1 LLLDFNEQ
9 DIKLSVKYIFLSA
22 SIPLLLFICTL
33 VMSKPNKNTS
43 AYHFKPIYVD
53 TTIVDTAKKVV
64 SKPDTL
70 KVSKNAI
77 DEQVKYQAVDSIIF
91 VVDSQLVFLY
101 GKAEVYYG
109 DINLKA
115 GEIYIDQQKNLVEAK
130 GVLDSSGKKVDN
142 PDFSDGSQNFK
153 SKHIVYN
160 TKTKKGK
167 IKEVTT
173 VDGESYLR
181 GESVKK
187 DSTDVTYMQHGSYT
201 TCNLEHPH
209 YYFALSK
216 LKVIPDDKIVTGPA
230 NLVVADVPTPLALP
244 FGFFPNRK
252 GQANGILL
260 PTYGQADNYGFFLKD
275 GGYYLGINEHFDVM
289 IRGDIYTRGSWAL
302 RTESQYAQKYK
313 YNGNVNLS
321 YAVFKLGEEGFP
333 NFQKRKDFFVRW
345 NHAQDPKANP
355 SSRFSADVNFGTSS
369 YNQLNATN
377 TNDILSN
384 TFQSSVQYTKSF
396 AKSNL
401 TLSAR
406 QSQNTATRK
415 FDISAPEL
423 TYAVNRF
430 YPFKRKN
437 QVGAN
442 KWYED
447 IGLSY
452 TNSTRAQLS
461 TIDSL
466 LYKGD
471 VNFEKE
477 ISKGTNHVLP
487 ITTSIKLFKYFTFSP
502 SATYT
507 ESWYLQS
514 IRKNFDAETTSI
526 ITDTVK
532 SFARARDLS
541 LNTSLRTIVYGMYQ
555 FKGGPVKA
563 LRHVITPSVGFTYNP
578 GISGY
583 QTVKNEI
590 TGVSTN
596 YSVFE
601 GAMFGAPSQ
610 VKSGFLNMG
619 LVNNLEMKVRSAKDT
634 ISGFKKIK
642 IFENLSIDSR
652 YDVLADSFQL
662 APMSMNL
669 RTTPFEYMTINMNAV
684 ADPYSLDPVS
694 GRRLDE
700 FIAENSNDLARITS
714 MNVAITLNLKS
725 KQAKPQTESK
735 NASKEELDEINRNR
749 YQYVDF
755 NIPWTLTMSYNFIYA
770 KPAYVGDIKQ
780 TLSFSGDF
788 NITDN
793 WKVGMNSG
801 FDLKQKTFT
810 YTSMNIYRNL
820 HCWEIRLN
828 MVPFG
833 FRKSYSIDINVKSSI
848 LQDLKLSRKR
858 DWYDL
863 Q

>member
-1 LLLDFNEQ
+1 MLLIFCSFAKNKPTINNPLWQLDS
-9 DIKLSVKYIFLSA
+9 LSNDS
-22 SIPLLLFICTL
+22 
-33 VMSKPNKNTS
+33 NK
-43 AYHFKPIYVD
+43 V
-53 TTIVDTAKKVV
+53 
-64 SKPDTL
+64 DTL
-70 KVSKNAI
+70 KPATVKVDTVKISKNAI
-77 DEQVKYQAVDSIIF
+77 DEKVKYQALDSIIF

-109 DINLKA
+109 DVNLKA
-115 GEIYIDQQKNLVEAK
+115 GEISIDQQKNLVEAQ
-130 GVLDSSGKKVDN
+130 GVADSTGKKVDN

-153 SKHIVYN
+153 SKHIIYN

-187 DSTDVTYMQHGSYT
+187 DSTNVTYMQHGSYT

-216 LKVIPDDKIVTGPA
+216 LKVIPDDKIITGPA

-244 FGFFPNRK
+244 FGFFPNKK

-260 PTYGQADNYGFFLKD
+260 PTYGQANNYGFFLKD
-275 GGYYLGINEHFDVM
+275 GGYYMGLSEHVDLM

-302 RTESQYAQKYK
+302 RTESQYAKKYK
-313 YNGNVNLS
+313 YSGNMNLS

-333 NFQKRKDFFVRW
+333 NFEKRKDFFVKW
-345 NHAQDPKANP
+345 NHSQDPKSNP

-377 TNDILSN
+377 ASDILAN
-384 TFQSSVQYTKSF
+384 TFQSSIQYNKTF

-430 YPFKRKN
+430 YPFKRKHP
-437 QVGAN
+437 VGAN

-447 IGLSY
+447 IGLTY

-466 LYKGD
+466 LYAGN
-471 VNFEKE
+471 VNWNKE
-477 ISKGTNHVLP
+477 VSKGTNHIVP
-487 ITTSIKLFKYFTFSP
+487 ITTSIKLLKYFTFSP
-502 SATYT
+502 TATYS

-514 IRKNFDAETTSI
+514 VRKSFDNELNTI
-526 ITDTVK
+526 VTDTIQK
-532 SFARARDLS
+532 FARARDLS
-541 LNTSLRTIVYGMYQ
+541 LNASLRTIIYGMYQ
-555 FKGGPVKA
+555 FKNGPIKA
-563 LRHVITPSVGFTYNP
+563 VRHVITPNVGFTYNP
-578 GISGY
+578 GLSGY
-583 QTVKNEI
+583 NTVMSNANGN
-590 TGVSTN
+590 TAN
-596 YSVFE
+596 YSIFE
-601 GAMFGAPSQ
+601 GAMFGAPSMI
-610 VKSGFLNMG
+610 KSGFLNMG
-619 LVNNLEMKVRSAKDT
+619 LVNNLEMKVRSNKDT
-634 ISGFKKIK
+634 ISGFKKYK
-642 IFENLSIDSR
+642 IFENLSLDSR

-662 APMSMNL
+662 SPFNMNL
-669 RTTPFEYMTINMNAV
+669 RTAPIENMSINMNAV
-684 ADPYSLDPVS
+684 ADPYRLDPVS

-700 FIAENSNDLARITS
+700 FIADQSNDLARITS
-714 MNVAITLNLKS
+714 MNLAISFNLKS

-735 NASKEELDEINRNR
+735 TATKEELEEINRNR

-755 NIPWTLTMSYNFIYA
+755 NIPWTLNVSYNFIYS
-770 KPAYVGDIKQ
+770 KPAYVTDIRQTVSFNGD
-780 TLSFSGDF
+780 L

-801 FDLKQKTFT
+801 FDLKQKKFTF
-810 YTSMNIYRNL
+810 TSMNIYRNL

-833 FRKSYSIDINVKSSI
+833 FRKSYSLDINVKSSI

>member
-1 LLLDFNEQ
+1 MML
-9 DIKLSVKYIFLSA
+9 IFCSLA
-22 SIPLLLFICTL
+22 K
-33 VMSKPNKNTS
+33 SKPTINKQVWQLDSLSNDS
-43 AYHFKPIYVD
+43 DKVDSLKPAAVKVD
-53 TTIVDTAKKVV
+53 TVKI
-64 SKPDTL
+64 
-70 KVSKNAI
+70 SKNAI
-77 DEQVKYQAVDSIIF
+77 DEKVKYQALDSIIF

-109 DINLKA
+109 DVNLKA
-115 GEIYIDQQKNLVEAK
+115 GEISIDQQKNLVEAK
-130 GVLDSSGKKVDN
+130 GVLDSTGKKVDN

-153 SKHIVYN
+153 SKHIIYN

-244 FGFFPNRK
+244 FGFFPNKK

-260 PTYGQADNYGFFLKD
+260 PTYGQANNYGFFLKD
-275 GGYYLGINEHFDVM
+275 GGYYMGLSEHVDLM

-302 RTESQYAQKYK
+302 RTESQYAKKYK
-313 YNGNVNLS
+313 YNGNMSLS

-333 NFQKRKDFFVRW
+333 NFEKRKDFFVKW
-345 NHAQDPKANP
+345 NHSQDPKSNP

-369 YNQLNATN
+369 YNSLNATN
-377 TNDILSN
+377 ASDILAN
-384 TFQSSVQYTKSF
+384 TFQSSVQYNKTF

-430 YPFKRKN
+430 YPFKRKHP
-437 QVGAN
+437 VGAN

-447 IGLSY
+447 IGLTY

-466 LYKGD
+466 LYAG
-471 VNFEKE
+471 NINWNKE
-477 ISKGTNHVLP
+477 VSKGTNHIVP
-487 ITTSIKLFKYFTFSP
+487 ITTSIKLLKYFTFSP
-502 SATYT
+502 TATYS

-514 IRKNFDAETTSI
+514 VRKSFDNELNTI
-526 ITDTVK
+526 VTDTIQK
-532 SFARARDLS
+532 FARARDLS
-541 LNTSLRTIVYGMYQ
+541 LNTSLRTIIYGMYQ
-555 FKGGPVKA
+555 FKNGPVKA
-563 LRHVITPSVGFTYNP
+563 VRHVITPNLGFTYNP
-578 GISGY
+578 GLSGY
-583 QTVKNEI
+583 NTVATNLNGG
-590 TGVSTN
+590 TSN
-596 YSVFE
+596 YSRFE
-601 GAMFGAPSQ
+601 GAMFGAPSL
-610 VKSGFLNMG
+610 VKSGFVNMG
-619 LVNNLEMKVRSAKDT
+619 LVNNLEMKVRSKKDT
-634 ISGFKKIK
+634 ISGFKKYK
-642 IFENLSIDSR
+642 IFENLSVDSR

-662 APMSMNL
+662 SPFNINL
-669 RTTPFEYMTINMNAV
+669 RTAPIENMSINMNAV
-684 ADPYSLDPVS
+684 ADPYRLDPVS
-694 GRRLDE
+694 GRKVDE
-700 FIAENSNDLARITS
+700 FIADQSNDLARITS
-714 MNVAITLNLKS
+714 MNLAISFNLKS
-725 KQAKPQTESK
+725 KQANPQTESK
-735 NASKEELDEINRNR
+735 TATKEELEEINRNR

-755 NIPWTLTMSYNFIYA
+755 NIPWTLNVSYNFIYS
-770 KPAYVGDIKQ
+770 KPAYVTDIKQ
-780 TLSFSGDF
+780 TVSFNGDF
-788 NITDN
+788 NVTDN

-801 FDLKQKTFT
+801 FDLKQKKFT

-833 FRKSYSIDINVKSSI
+833 FRKSYSLDINVKSSI

>member
-1 LLLDFNEQ
+1 LLL
-9 DIKLSVKYIFLSA
+9 
-22 SIPLLLFICTL
+22 LLLFTHL
-33 VMSKPNKNTS
+33 LAKPAVVVYTKHASGYTNDSVRVDSIKNQTKQ
-43 AYHFKPIYVD
+43 A
-53 TTIVDTAKKVV
+53 
-64 SKPDTL
+64 DTL
-70 KVSKNAI
+70 KISKNAI
-77 DEQVKYQAVDSIIF
+77 DEKVKYQALDSIIF

-109 DINLKA
+109 EVNLKA
-115 GEIYIDQQKNLVEAK
+115 GEIAIDQQKNKVEAK
-130 GVLDSSGKKVDN
+130 GVTDSTGKKVDN
-142 PDFSDGSQNFK
+142 PDFSDGAQNFK
-153 SKHIVYN
+153 AKHIIYN

-187 DSTDVTYMQHGSYT
+187 DSNNVSYMQHGSYT

-260 PTYGQADNYGFFLKD
+260 PTYGQANNYGFFLKD

-302 RTESQYAQKYK
+302 RTQSQYAQKYR
-313 YNGNVNLS
+313 YNGNFNLS
-321 YAVFKLGEEGFP
+321 YAVFKLGEQGFP
-333 NFQKRKDFFVRW
+333 NFQKRRDFFVRW

-355 SSRFSADVNFGTSS
+355 GSRFSADVNFGTSS
-369 YNQLNATN
+369 FNQLNATN
-377 TNDILSN
+377 ANDILSN
-384 TFQSSVQYTKSF
+384 TFQSSIQYNKTF

-406 QSQNTATRK
+406 QSQNTNTRK

-437 QVGAN
+437 PVGAAR
-442 KWYED
+442 WYED
-447 IGLSY
+447 IGLTY

-471 VNFEKE
+471 VDWRRQV
-477 ISKGTNHVLP
+477 SKGTNHIIP
-487 ITTSIKLFKYFTFSP
+487 ITSAIKLFKYFTLSP
-502 SATYT
+502 TATYT

-514 IRKNFDAETTSI
+514 VRKSFDSESNAI
-526 ITDTVK
+526 VTDTINK
-532 SFARARDLS
+532 FARARDLTM
-541 LNTSLRTIVYGMYQ
+541 NASLRTIVYGMYQ
-555 FKGGPVKA
+555 FKSGPVKA
-563 LRHVITPSVGFTYNP
+563 LRHVITPNVGFTYNP
-578 GISGY
+578 GISGFS
-583 QTVKNEI
+583 TVKNEV
-590 TGVSTN
+590 TGNTTN
-596 YSVFE
+596 YSRFE
-601 GAMFGAPSQ
+601 GAMFGAPTI
-610 VKSGFLNMG
+610 VKTGFVNMG
-619 LVNNLEMKVRSAKDT
+619 LVNNLEMKVRSSSDT

-662 APMSMNL
+662 SPFTMNL
-669 RTTPFEYMTINMNAV
+669 RTMPFENININMNAV
-684 ADPYSLDPVS
+684 ADPYALSDVS
-694 GRRLDE
+694 GRRV
-700 FIAENSNDLARITS
+700 NDFVANNGSQLARLTS
-714 MNVAITLNLKS
+714 MNIAVGVNLQS
-725 KQAKPQTESK
+725 KQAKPKTDSK
-735 NASKEELDEINRNR
+735 TGNKEELDEINRNR

-755 NIPWTLTMSYNFIYA
+755 NIPWTLNVSYNFIYN
-770 KPAYVGDIKQ
+770 KPAFTENIQQ
-780 TLSFSGDF
+780 TLSFNGDI
-788 NITDN
+788 NVTEN

-801 FDLKQKTFT
+801 FDLKQMKFT

-833 FRKSYSIDINVKSSI
+833 FRKSYSLDINVKSSI

-858 DWYDL
+858 DWFDL

>member
-1 LLLDFNEQ
+1 MYGKMPLPIIQ
-9 DIKLSVKYIFLSA
+9 DSS
-22 SIPLLLFICTL
+22 L
-33 VMSKPNKNTS
+33 V
-43 AYHFKPIYVD
+43 
-53 TTIVDTAKKVV
+53 
-64 SKPDTL
+64 DTL
-70 KVSKNAI
+70 KIANVKVDTLKISKNAI
-77 DEQVKYQAVDSIIF
+77 DEQVKYQALDSIIF
-91 VVDSQLVFLY
+91 VVDSQMVFLY

-109 DINLKA
+109 DVNLKA
-115 GEIYIDQQKNLVEAK
+115 GEISIDQHKNIVMAQ
-130 GVLDSSGKKVDN
+130 GATDSTGKKVDN

-153 SKHIVYN
+153 SKHIIYN

-167 IKEVTT
+167 IKDVTT

-187 DSTDVTYMQHGSYT
+187 DSNNVTYMQHGSYT

-230 NLVVADVPTPLALP
+230 NLVVADIPTPLALP
-244 FGFFPNRK
+244 FGFFPNKK

-260 PTYGQADNYGFFLKD
+260 PTYGQANNYGFFLKD
-275 GGYYLGINEHFDVM
+275 GGYYMGINEHVDLM
-289 IRGDIYTRGSWAL
+289 LRGDIYTRGSWAL
-302 RTESQYAQKYK
+302 RAESQYAQKYK
-313 YNGNVNLS
+313 YNGNMNVS
-321 YAVFKLGEEGFP
+321 FAVFKLGEQGFP
-333 NFQKRKDFFVRW
+333 NYQKRKDFFVRW

-377 TNDILSN
+377 AGDILAN
-384 TFQSSVQYTKSF
+384 TFQSSVQYNKTF

-406 QSQNTATRK
+406 QSQNTATKK

-437 QVGAN
+437 PVGAN

-447 IGLSY
+447 IGLTY

-461 TIDSL
+461 TIDTL
-466 LYKGD
+466 LYNGK
-471 VNFEKE
+471 VNWDKE
-477 ISKGTNHVLP
+477 VSKGTNHIVP

-502 SATYT
+502 TATYS

-514 IRKNFDAETTSI
+514 VRKSFDGELNRV
-526 ITDTVK
+526 ITDTIQK
-532 SFARARDLS
+532 FARARDLS
-541 LNTSLRTIVYGMYQ
+541 LNASLRTIVYGMYQ
-555 FKGGPVKA
+555 FKSGPVKA
-563 LRHVITPSVGFTYNP
+563 IRHVITPNTGFTYNP
-578 GISGY
+578 GLSGY
-583 QTVKNEI
+583 NTVLTNAS
-590 TGVSTN
+590 GSTAS
-596 YSVFE
+596 YSKFE
-601 GAMFGAPSQ
+601 GSMFGAPSL

-619 LVNNLEMKVRSAKDT
+619 LVNNLEMKVRSSKDT

-642 IFENLSIDSR
+642 IFENLSFDSR
-652 YDVLADSFQL
+652 YNVLADSFQL
-662 APMSMNL
+662 SPINMNM
-669 RTTPFEYMTINMNAV
+669 RTSPFENMSINMNAV
-684 ADPYSLDPVS
+684 ADPYALDPAS
-694 GRRLDE
+694 GRKLDE
-700 FIAENSNDLARITS
+700 FIAQNSNDLARITS
-714 MNVAITLNLKS
+714 MNMAISFNLKS

-735 NASKEELDEINRNR
+735 TSTKEELEEINRNR

-755 NIPWTLTMSYNFIYA
+755 NIPWTMSVSYNYIYNR
-770 KPAYVGDIKQ
+770 PAYVTDIKQ
-780 TLSFSGDF
+780 TISFNGDI

-801 FDLKQKTFT
+801 FDLKQKKLT

-833 FRKSYSIDINVKSSI
+833 FRKSYSLDINVKSSV

>member
-1 LLLDFNEQ
+1 MSKANMNDLVLPLDSISN
-9 DIKLSVKYIFLSA
+9 DSNKVDSTKNTKIKL
-22 SIPLLLFICTL
+22 
-33 VMSKPNKNTS
+33 
-43 AYHFKPIYVD
+43 
-53 TTIVDTAKKVV
+53 
-64 SKPDTL
+64 DTL
-70 KVSKNAI
+70 KISKNAI
-77 DEQVKYQAVDSIIF
+77 DEQVKYQALDSIIF
-91 VVDSQLVFLY
+91 IVDSQMVFLY

-109 DINLKA
+109 EVNLKA
-115 GEIYIDQQKNLVEAK
+115 GEISIDQQKNLVEAQ
-130 GVLDSSGKKVDN
+130 GVLDSAGKKVDN

-153 SKHIVYN
+153 SKHIIYN

-187 DSTDVTYMQHGSYT
+187 DSTNVTYMQHGSYT

-275 GGYYLGINEHFDVM
+275 GGYYLGVNEHFDVM
-289 IRGDIYTRGSWAL
+289 LRGDIYTRGSWAL

-313 YNGNVNLS
+313 FNGNMNLS

-333 NFQKRKDFFVRW
+333 NFEKRKDFFVRW
-345 NHAQDPKANP
+345 NHSQDPKSNP

-377 TNDILSN
+377 ASDILAN
-384 TFQSSVQYTKSF
+384 TFQSSVQYNKTF

-430 YPFKRKN
+430 YPFKRRKP
-437 QVGAN
+437 VGAN

-447 IGLSY
+447 IGLTY

-461 TIDSL
+461 TIDTL

-471 VNFEKE
+471 VDFNRE
-477 ISKGTNHVLP
+477 INKGTSHIVP

-502 SATYT
+502 TATYS

-514 IRKNFDAETTSI
+514 VRKSFDDETNTI
-526 ITDTVK
+526 VTDTVK
-532 SFARARDLS
+532 KFARARDLS
-541 LNTSLRTIVYGMYQ
+541 LNTSLRTIIYGMYQ
-555 FKGGPVKA
+555 FKNGPVKA
-563 LRHVITPSVGFTYNP
+563 LRHVITPNVGFTYNP
-578 GISGY
+578 GIAGY
-583 QTVKNEI
+583 STVATNANGG
-590 TGVSTN
+590 TAN
-596 YSVFE
+596 YSIFE
-601 GAMFGAPSQ
+601 GAMFGAPSL
-610 VKSGFLNMG
+610 VKTGYLNMG
-619 LVNNLEMKVRSAKDT
+619 LVNNLEMKVRSSKDT
-634 ISGFKKIK
+634 VSGFKKIK

-662 APMSMNL
+662 STFNMNL
-669 RTTPFEYMTINMNAV
+669 RTSPIENMSINMNAV
-684 ADPYSLDPVS
+684 ADPYQLDPVS
-694 GRRLDE
+694 GRKLDE
-700 FIAENSNDLARITS
+700 FIADNSNDLARITS
-714 MNVAITLNLKS
+714 MNVAISYNLKS
-725 KQAKPQTESK
+725 KQAKPKTESK
-735 NASKEELDEINRNR
+735 TATKEELEEINRNR

-755 NIPWTLTMSYNFIYA
+755 NIPWTLSISYNFIYS
-770 KPAYVGDIKQ
+770 KPAYVTDIKQ
-780 TLSFSGDF
+780 TVSFNGDF

-801 FDLKQKTFT
+801 FDLKQKKFT
-810 YTSMNIYRNL
+810 YTSMNIYRDL

-833 FRKSYSIDINVKSSI
+833 FRKSYSLDINVKSSI

>member
-1 LLLDFNEQ
+1 ML
-9 DIKLSVKYIFLSA
+9 
-22 SIPLLLFICTL
+22 CTF
-33 VMSKPNKNTS
+33 VMSQPEGKVKNSLLNIAAPDTG
-43 AYHFKPIYVD
+43 YVD
-53 TTIVDTAKKVV
+53 TLKNIKATT
-64 SKPDTL
+64 DTL
-70 KVSKNAI
+70 KISKNAI
-77 DEQVKYQAVDSIIF
+77 DEKVKYQSLDSIIF
-91 VVDSQLVFLY
+91 VVDSQMVFLY

-115 GEIYIDQQKNLVEAK
+115 GEISIDQQNNLVEAQ
-130 GVLDSSGKKVDN
+130 GVTDSSGKKVDN

-153 SKHIVYN
+153 SKHIIYN

-187 DSTDVTYMQHGSYT
+187 DSTNVTFMQHGSYT
-201 TCNLEHPH
+201 TCNLDHPH

-289 IRGDIYTRGSWAL
+289 MRGDIYTRGSWAL
-302 RTESQYAQKYK
+302 RTESQYAQRYK
-313 YNGNVNLS
+313 YSGNVNLS

-333 NFQKRKDFFVRW
+333 NYQKRKDFFVRW
-345 NHAQDPKANP
+345 NHAQDTKANP

-377 TNDILSN
+377 ASDILAN
-384 TFQSSVQYTKSF
+384 TFQSSIQYNKSF

-437 QVGAN
+437 PVGAN
-442 KWYED
+442 RWYED

-466 LYKGD
+466 LYKGE
-471 VNFEKE
+471 VNYEKE
-477 ISKGTNHVLP
+477 INKGTNHVVP
-487 ITTSIKLFKYFTFSP
+487 VTTSIKLFKYFTFSP

-507 ESWYLQS
+507 ESWYLQT
-514 IRKNFDAETTSI
+514 IRKNFDAETNTI
-526 ITDTVK
+526 LTDTLK
-532 SFARARDLS
+532 NFARARDLS

-555 FKGGPVKA
+555 IKSGPVKA
-563 LRHVITPSVGFTYNP
+563 VRHVITPNVGFTYNP
-578 GISGY
+578 GISGFN
-583 QTVKNEI
+583 TVKNDA
-590 TGVSTN
+590 TGLSSN

-601 GAMFGAPSQ
+601 GAMFGAPSL
-610 VKSGFLNMG
+610 VKTGFINMG
-619 LVNNLEMKVRSAKDT
+619 LVNNLEMKVRSSKDT
-634 ISGFKKIK
+634 VSGFKKIK
-642 IFENLSIDSR
+642 IFENLSFDSR
-652 YDVLADSFQL
+652 YDVLADSFKL
-662 APMSMNL
+662 SPVSINMRTSPIENMS
-669 RTTPFEYMTINMNAV
+669 INMNAV

-694 GRRLDE
+694 GRKLDE
-700 FIAENSNDLARITS
+700 FIAENSDDLARITS
-714 MNVAITLNLKS
+714 MNVAISFNLKS

-735 NASKEELDEINRNR
+735 NASQEELDEINRNR

-755 NIPWTLTMSYNFIYA
+755 NIPWTLNVSYNFIYS
-770 KPAYVGDIKQ
+770 KPEYVTDIKQ
-780 TLSFSGDF
+780 TLSFNGDI
-788 NITDN
+788 NVTDN

-801 FDLKQKTFT
+801 FDLKQKKFT

>member
-1 LLLDFNEQ
+1 MVLLALCSF
-9 DIKLSVKYIFLSA
+9 
-22 SIPLLLFICTL
+22 
-33 VMSKPNKNTS
+33 
-43 AYHFKPIYVD
+43 
-53 TTIVDTAKKVV
+53 VV
-64 SKPDTL
+64 SKPNYLIQNNPLDSILPDTNKVDTNKSALVKKDSL
-70 KVSKNAI
+70 KISKNAI
-77 DEQVKYQAVDSIIF
+77 DEQVKYQALDSIIF
-91 VVDSQLVFLY
+91 FVDSQMVYLY

-109 DINLKA
+109 DVNLKA
-115 GEIYIDQQKNLVEAK
+115 GEIAIDQQKNIVMAQGET
-130 GVLDSSGKKVDN
+130 DSTGKKVDN
-142 PDFSDGSQNFK
+142 PEFSDGNQKFN
-153 SKHIVYN
+153 SKHIIYN

-187 DSTDVTYMQHGSYT
+187 DSNDVSYMQHGSYT

-216 LKVIPDDKIVTGPA
+216 LKVIPEDKIVTGPA

-244 FGFFPNRK
+244 FGFFPNKK

-260 PTYGQADNYGFFLKD
+260 PTYGQANNYGFFLKD
-275 GGYYLGINEHFDVM
+275 GGYYMGINKNVDLM
-289 IRGDIYTRGSWAL
+289 LRGDIYTRGSWAI
-302 RTESQYAQKYK
+302 RSESQYAQRYK
-313 YNGNVNLS
+313 YTGNMS
-321 YAVFKLGEEGFP
+321 ASFAVFKLGEEGFP
-333 NFQKRKDFFVRW
+333 NFQKRKDFFVKW

-377 TNDILSN
+377 ASDILAN
-384 TFQSSVQYTKSF
+384 TFQSSVQYNKTF

-401 TLSAR
+401 TISAR

-430 YPFKRKN
+430 YPFKRKKP
-437 QVGAN
+437 VGAN
-442 KWYED
+442 RWYED
-447 IGLSY
+447 IGLTY

-466 LYKGD
+466 LYNGD
-471 VNFEKE
+471 VNWNKE
-477 ISKGTNHVLP
+477 ISKGTNHIVP
-487 ITTSIKLFKYFTFSP
+487 ITTSIKILKYFTFSP
-502 SATYT
+502 TATYS

-514 IRKNFDAETTSI
+514 VRKSFDQDLGTI
-526 ITDTVK
+526 VTDTVRQ
-532 SFARARDLS
+532 FARARDLS
-541 LNTSLRTIVYGMYQ
+541 LNTSLRTIIYGMYQ
-555 FKGGPVKA
+555 FKSGPVKA
-563 LRHVITPSVGFTYNP
+563 IRHVITPNVGFTYNP
-578 GISGY
+578 GISGFNTVTN
-583 QTVKNEI
+583 QTSGAI
-590 TGVSTN
+590 TK

-601 GAMFGAPSQ
+601 GAMFGAPSM
-610 VKSGFLNMG
+610 VKSGFVNMG

-634 ISGFKKIK
+634 VSGFKKIK

-662 APMSMNL
+662 SPFNMNM
-669 RTTPFEYMTINMNAV
+669 RTTPFENISINMNAV
-684 ADPYSLDPVS
+684 ADPYQLDPVS
-694 GRRLDE
+694 GRRLDQ
-700 FIAENSNDLARITS
+700 FIADNSNDLARITS
-714 MNVAITLNLKS
+714 MNAAITFNLQS
-725 KQAKPQTESK
+725 KQAKPKTESK
-735 NASKEELDEINRNR
+735 TATKEELDEVNRNR

-755 NIPWTLTMSYNFIYA
+755 NIPWTLNISYNFIYS
-770 KPAYVGDIKQ
+770 KPAYVTDIKQ
-780 TLSFSGDF
+780 TVSFNGDF
-788 NITDN
+788 NVTDN

-801 FDLKQKTFT
+801 FDLKQKKFT
-810 YTSMNIYRNL
+810 YTSMNIYRSL

-833 FRKSYSIDINVKSSI
+833 FRKSYSLDINVKSSI

>member
-1 LLLDFNEQ
+1 
-9 DIKLSVKYIFLSA
+9 
-22 SIPLLLFICTL
+22 
-33 VMSKPNKNTS
+33 MSKPNKITS
-43 AYHFKPIYVD
+43 SNQPKLLNLD
-53 TTIVDTAKKVV
+53 STIVDTAQKVLP
-64 SKPDTL
+64 KADTL

-77 DEQVKYQAVDSIIF
+77 DEQVKYQAIDSIIF

-115 GEIYIDQQKNLVEAK
+115 GEISIDQQKNLVEAK
-130 GVLDSSGKKVDN
+130 GVVDSSGKKVDN

-153 SKHIVYN
+153 SKHIIYN

-289 IRGDIYTRGSWAL
+289 LRGDIYTRGSWAL

-321 YAVFKLGEEGFP
+321 FAVFKLGEEGFP
-333 NFQKRKDFFVRW
+333 NYQKRKDFFVRW

-377 TNDILSN
+377 TNDILAN
-384 TFQSSVQYTKSF
+384 TFQSSVQYTKTF

-477 ISKGTNHVLP
+477 ISKGTNHVIP

-507 ESWYLQS
+507 ESWYLQT
-514 IRKNFDAETTSI
+514 IRKNYDAETTSI
-526 ITDTVK
+526 INDTIK

-541 LNTSLRTIVYGMYQ
+541 LNTSLRTMIYGMYQ

-563 LRHVITPSVGFTYNP
+563 MRHVITPSVGFTYNP

-590 TGVSTN
+590 TGVKTN

-601 GAMFGAPSQ
+601 GAMFGAPSL

-619 LVNNLEMKVRSAKDT
+619 LVNNLEMKIRSSKDT

-642 IFENLSIDSR
+642 IFENLSLDSR
-652 YDVLADSFQL
+652 YDILADSFQL
-662 APMSMNL
+662 APMNMNI
-669 RTTPFEYMTINMNAV
+669 RTTPFEQMTINMNAV
-684 ADPYSLDPVS
+684 ADPYSLDPVT
-694 GRRLDE
+694 GRKLDE

-714 MNVAITLNLKS
+714 MNVAISFNLKS

-735 NASKEELDEINRNR
+735 TASKEELDEINRNR

-755 NIPWTLTMSYNFIYA
+755 NIPWTLSMSYNFIYT
-770 KPAYVGDIKQ
+770 KPAYVSDIKQ

-801 FDLKQKTFT
+801 FDLKQKKFT
-810 YTSMNIYRNL
+810 YTSMNVYRNL

>member
-1 LLLDFNEQ
+1 MML
-9 DIKLSVKYIFLSA
+9 IFCSFA
-22 SIPLLLFICTL
+22 KSKSSINTL
-33 VMSKPNKNTS
+33 VWQLDSLTNKTG
-43 AYHFKPIYVD
+43 KE
-53 TTIVDTAKKVV
+53 
-64 SKPDTL
+64 DTL
-70 KVSKNAI
+70 KPAVVKVDTVKISKNAI
-77 DEQVKYQAVDSIIF
+77 DEKVKYQALDSIIF

-109 DINLKA
+109 DVNLKA
-115 GEIYIDQQKNLVEAK
+115 GEISIDQQKNLVVAQ
-130 GVLDSSGKKVDN
+130 GVLDSTGKKVDN

-153 SKHIVYN
+153 SKHIIYN

-187 DSTDVTYMQHGSYT
+187 DSTNVTFMQHGSYT

-216 LKVIPDDKIVTGPA
+216 LKVIPDDKIITGPA

-244 FGFFPNRK
+244 FGFFPNKK

-260 PTYGQADNYGFFLKD
+260 PTYGQANNYGFFLKD
-275 GGYYLGINEHFDVM
+275 GGYYLGVNEHFDVM

-302 RTESQYAQKYK
+302 RTESQYAKKYK
-313 YNGNVNLS
+313 YSGNMNLS
-321 YAVFKLGEEGFP
+321 YAVFKLGEQGFP
-333 NFQKRKDFFVRW
+333 NFEKRKDFFVKW
-345 NHAQDPKANP
+345 NHSQDPKSNP

-369 YNQLNATN
+369 YNQLNAN
-377 TNDILSN
+377 NASDILAN
-384 TFQSSVQYTKSF
+384 TFQSSVQYNKTF

-401 TLSAR
+401 TVSAR
-406 QSQNTATRK
+406 QSQNTATKK

-430 YPFKRKN
+430 YPFKRKV
-437 QVGAN
+437 QIGAN

-447 IGLSY
+447 IGLTY

-466 LYKGD
+466 LYAGK
-471 VNFEKE
+471 VNWNKE
-477 ISKGTNHVLP
+477 VSKGTNHIVP
-487 ITTSIKLFKYFTFSP
+487 ITTSIKILKYFTFSP
-502 SATYT
+502 TATYS

-514 IRKNFDAETTSI
+514 VRKSFDNELNTI
-526 ITDTVK
+526 VTDTVQK
-532 SFARARDLS
+532 FARARDLS
-541 LNTSLRTIVYGMYQ
+541 LNTSLRTIIYGMYQ
-555 FKGGPVKA
+555 FKNGPIKA
-563 LRHVITPSVGFTYNP
+563 VRHVITPNVGFTYNP
-578 GISGY
+578 GLSGY
-583 QTVKNEI
+583 NTVISNANGN
-590 TGVSTN
+590 TAN
-596 YSVFE
+596 YSIFE
-601 GAMFGAPSQ
+601 GAMFGAPSL
-610 VKSGFLNMG
+610 VKSGFVNMG
-619 LVNNLEMKVRSAKDT
+619 LVNNLEMKVRSKKDT
-634 ISGFKKIK
+634 ISGFKKYK
-642 IFENLSIDSR
+642 IFENLSVDSR

-662 APMSMNL
+662 STFNINL
-669 RTTPFEYMTINMNAV
+669 RTAPIENMSINMNAV
-684 ADPYSLDPVS
+684 ADPYRLDPVS
-694 GRRLDE
+694 GRKLDE
-700 FIAENSNDLARITS
+700 FIANQSNDLARITS
-714 MNVAITLNLKS
+714 MNLAISFNLKS

-735 NASKEELDEINRNR
+735 TATKEELEEINRNR

-755 NIPWTLTMSYNFIYA
+755 NIPWTLNVSYNFIYS
-770 KPAYVGDIKQ
+770 KPAYLTDIKQ
-780 TLSFSGDF
+780 TLSFNGDF

-801 FDLKQKTFT
+801 FDLKQKKFT

-833 FRKSYSIDINVKSSI
+833 FRKSYSLDINVKSSI

>member
-1 LLLDFNEQ
+1 ML
-9 DIKLSVKYIFLSA
+9 
-22 SIPLLLFICTL
+22 CTF
-33 VMSKPNKNTS
+33 VMSQPEGKVKNSLLNIAAPDTG
-43 AYHFKPIYVD
+43 YVD
-53 TTIVDTAKKVV
+53 TLKNIKANT
-64 SKPDTL
+64 DTL
-70 KVSKNAI
+70 KISKNAI
-77 DEQVKYQAVDSIIF
+77 DEKVKYQSLDSIIF
-91 VVDSQLVFLY
+91 VVDSQMVFLY

-115 GEIYIDQQKNLVEAK
+115 GEISIDQQNNLVEAQ
-130 GVLDSSGKKVDN
+130 GVTDSSGKKVDN

-153 SKHIVYN
+153 SKHIIYN

-187 DSTDVTYMQHGSYT
+187 DSTNVTFMQHGSYT
-201 TCNLEHPH
+201 TCNLDHPH

-289 IRGDIYTRGSWAL
+289 MRGDIYTRGSWAL
-302 RTESQYAQKYK
+302 RTESQYAQRYK
-313 YNGNVNLS
+313 YSGNVNLS

-333 NFQKRKDFFVRW
+333 NYQKRKDFFVRW
-345 NHAQDPKANP
+345 NHAQDTKANP

-377 TNDILSN
+377 ASDILAN
-384 TFQSSVQYTKSF
+384 TFQSSIQYNKSF

-437 QVGAN
+437 PVGAN
-442 KWYED
+442 RWYED

-466 LYKGD
+466 LYKGE
-471 VNFEKE
+471 VNYEKE
-477 ISKGTNHVLP
+477 INKGTNHVVP
-487 ITTSIKLFKYFTFSP
+487 VTTSIKLFKYFTFSP

-507 ESWYLQS
+507 ESWYLQT
-514 IRKNFDAETTSI
+514 IRKNFDAETNTI
-526 ITDTVK
+526 LTDTVK
-532 SFARARDLS
+532 NFARARDLS

-555 FKGGPVKA
+555 IKSGPVKA
-563 LRHVITPSVGFTYNP
+563 VRHVITPNVGFTYNP
-578 GISGY
+578 GISGFN
-583 QTVKNEI
+583 TVKNDA
-590 TGVSTN
+590 TGLSSN

-601 GAMFGAPSQ
+601 GAMFGAPSL
-610 VKSGFLNMG
+610 VKTGFINMG
-619 LVNNLEMKVRSAKDT
+619 LVNNLEMKVRSSKDT
-634 ISGFKKIK
+634 VSGFKKIK
-642 IFENLSIDSR
+642 IFENLSFDSR
-652 YDVLADSFQL
+652 YDVLADSFKL
-662 APMSMNL
+662 SPVSINMRTSPIENMS
-669 RTTPFEYMTINMNAV
+669 INMNAV

-694 GRRLDE
+694 GRKLDE
-700 FIAENSNDLARITS
+700 FIAENSDDLARITS
-714 MNVAITLNLKS
+714 MNVAISFNLKS

-735 NASKEELDEINRNR
+735 NASQEELDEINRNR

-755 NIPWTLTMSYNFIYA
+755 NIPWTLNVSYNFIYS
-770 KPAYVGDIKQ
+770 KPEYVTDIKQ
-780 TLSFSGDF
+780 TLSFNGDI
-788 NITDN
+788 NVTDN

-801 FDLKQKTFT
+801 FDLKQKKFT

>member
-1 LLLDFNEQ
+1 M
-9 DIKLSVKYIFLSA
+9 SA

>member
-1 LLLDFNEQ
+1 LLL
-9 DIKLSVKYIFLSA
+9 
-22 SIPLLLFICTL
+22 LLLFTHL
-33 VMSKPNKNTS
+33 LAKPAVVVYTKHAS
-43 AYHFKPIYVD
+43 AYTNDSVRVD
-53 TTIVDTAKKVV
+53 SIKNQTKQA
-64 SKPDTL
+64 DTL

-77 DEQVKYQAVDSIIF
+77 DEKVKYQALDSIIF

-109 DINLKA
+109 EVNLKA
-115 GEIYIDQQKNLVEAK
+115 GEIAIDQQNNKVEAK
-130 GVLDSSGKKVDN
+130 GVTDSTGKKVDN
-142 PDFSDGSQNFK
+142 PDFSDGAQNFK
-153 SKHIVYN
+153 AKHIIYN

-187 DSTDVTYMQHGSYT
+187 DSNNVSYMQHGSYT

-260 PTYGQADNYGFFLKD
+260 PTYGQANNYGFFLKD

-302 RTESQYAQKYK
+302 RTQSQYAQKYR
-313 YNGNVNLS
+313 YNGNFNLS
-321 YAVFKLGEEGFP
+321 YAVFKIGEQGFP
-333 NFQKRKDFFVRW
+333 NFQKRRDFFVRW

-355 SSRFSADVNFGTSS
+355 GSRFSADVNFGTSS
-369 YNQLNATN
+369 FNQLNATN
-377 TNDILSN
+377 ANDILSN
-384 TFQSSVQYTKSF
+384 TFQSSIQYNKTF

-406 QSQNTATRK
+406 QSQNTNTRK

-437 QVGAN
+437 PVGAAR
-442 KWYED
+442 WYED
-447 IGLSY
+447 IGLTY

-471 VNFEKE
+471 VDWRRQV
-477 ISKGTNHVLP
+477 SKGTNHIIP
-487 ITTSIKLFKYFTFSP
+487 ITSAIKLFKYFTLSP
-502 SATYT
+502 TATYT

-514 IRKNFDAETTSI
+514 VRKSFDSESNAI
-526 ITDTVK
+526 VTDTINK
-532 SFARARDLS
+532 FARARDLTM
-541 LNTSLRTIVYGMYQ
+541 NASLRTIVYGMYQ
-555 FKGGPVKA
+555 FKSGPVKA
-563 LRHVITPSVGFTYNP
+563 LRHVITPNVGFTYNP
-578 GISGY
+578 GISGFS
-583 QTVKNEI
+583 TVKNEV
-590 TGVSTN
+590 TGNTTN
-596 YSVFE
+596 YSRFE
-601 GAMFGAPSQ
+601 GAMFGAPTI
-610 VKSGFLNMG
+610 VKTGFVNMG
-619 LVNNLEMKVRSAKDT
+619 LVNNLEMKVRSSSDT

-662 APMSMNL
+662 SPFTMNL
-669 RTTPFEYMTINMNAV
+669 RTMPFENININMNAV
-684 ADPYSLDPVS
+684 ADPYALSDVS
-694 GRRLDE
+694 GRRV
-700 FIAENSNDLARITS
+700 NDFVANNGRQLARLTS
-714 MNVAITLNLKS
+714 MNIAVGVNLQS
-725 KQAKPQTESK
+725 KQAKPKTDSK
-735 NASKEELDEINRNR
+735 TGNKEELDEINRNR

-755 NIPWTLTMSYNFIYA
+755 NIPWTLNVSYNFIYN
-770 KPAYVGDIKQ
+770 KPAFTENIQQ
-780 TLSFSGDF
+780 TLSFNGDI
-788 NITDN
+788 NVTEN

-801 FDLKQKTFT
+801 FDLKQMKFT

-833 FRKSYSIDINVKSSI
+833 FRKSYSLDINVKSSI

-858 DWYDL
+858 DWFDL